1 MQFKDYYKILEVDK
15 NATAEQIKK
24 AYRRLAMTYH
34 PDRNPGDASAEEKF
48 KEINEAYDV
57 LSDAEKRKKFDLMA
71 DGKENTEDFYTRS
84 SQKTTSHTDDGW
96 FSRSTKGGYSEFFN
110 NFFRNSS
117 FFKGDNFTGKI
128 TISLEEAYKGSTR
141 IIKVLGKELRIK
153 IKPGIQDD
161 TLLKIPEQGY
171 PGVAGGRNGDLYVRV
186 GVDNKSPL
194 FIRRG
199 DELFSEVF
207 VDIYT
212 VMLGG
217 YIMIST
223 FSGNIKIAV
232 PQGVEYGKQLRIK
245 GKGMP
250 VYNTPGQYGDL
261 FVKIKYSLPQNITEK
276 ERALIEQLREMRTN
290 YVKSN

>member
-1 MQFKDYYKILEVDK
+1 MQFKDYYKILEVNK
-15 NATAEQIKK
+15 NATADEIKK
-24 AYRRLAMTYH
+24 SYRRLAMTYH
-34 PDRNPGDASAEEKF
+34 PDRNPGDHSAEEKF

-57 LSDAEKRKKFDLMA
+57 LSDAEKRKKFDVML
-71 DGKENTEDFYTRS
+71 DGKENSDDFYTRS
-84 SQKTTSHTDDGW
+84 SQKNTHSSDESW
-96 FSRSTKGGYSEFFN
+96 FSRASKGGYSEFFN
-110 NFFRNSS
+110 SFFRNSS
-117 FFKGDNFTGKI
+117 LFKGDNFTGKI
-128 TISLEEAYKGSTR
+128 SISLEEAYHGSTR
-141 IIKVLGKELRIK
+141 ILNVLGNELRIK

-161 TLLKIPEQGY
+161 TLLKIPEKGY

-186 GVDNKSPL
+186 GVDNKNPL

-250 VYNTPGQYGDL
+250 VYNTPGQFGDL
-261 FVKIKYSLPQNITEK
+261 FVKIKYSLPKNITDQ
-276 ERALIEQLREMRTN
+276 ERKMIEQLRELRTS
-290 YVKSN
+290 KIK